1 MPASLAVGWISWRN
15 LRQATEQVNASWAT
29 ESTSRP
35 SLANAFNEP
44 ATLGI
49 ARDSILMIEQGVLW
63 QDE

>member
-1 MPASLAVGWISWRN
+1 LGNRINIAPELSQCL
-15 LRQATEQVNASWAT
+15 
-29 ESTSRP
+29 
-35 SLANAFNEP
+35 NEP